1 MNQTLTET
9 LTDLGAEDALIMDGF
24 DDCILGILER
34 FSIDKPIVVYDREK
48 VIAKLIDKDGMTH
61 EEALEFYYFN
71 QVGAWVG
78 ETTPAFLIKLP
89 EEESEQEE

>member
-1 MNQTLTET
+1 MKASLTET

-48 VIAKLIDKDGMTH
+48 VIAKLMDKDGMTH

-71 QVGAWVG
+71 QVGAWAG

-89 EEESEQEE
+89 EEYEQEE

>member
-34 FSIDKPIVVYDREK
+34 FGIDQPIVVYDREK
-48 VIAKLIDKDGMTH
+48 VIAKLIDRDGMTH
-61 EEALEFYYFN
+61 EEALDFYYFN
-71 QVGAWVG
+71 QLGAWVG
-78 ETTPAFLIKLP
+78 EKTPAFLIKMS
-89 EEESEQEE
+89 EDES

>member
-34 FSIDKPIVVYDREK
+34 FGIDQPIVVYDREK
-48 VIAKLIDKDGMTH
+48 VIAKLIDRDGMTH

-71 QVGAWVG
+71 QLGGWHG
-78 ETTPAFLIKLP
+78 EKTPAFLIKM
-89 EEESEQEE
+89 SENEG

>member
-1 MNQTLTET
+1 MTET
-9 LTDLGAEDALIMDGF
+9 LSDLGAEDALIMDGF

-34 FSIDKPIVVYDREK
+34 FGIDQPIVVYDREK
-48 VIAKLIDKDGMTH
+48 VIAKLMDNDGMTH

-78 ETTPAFLIKLP
+78 EKTPAFLIKMP
-89 EEESEQEE
+89 EQEE

>member
-34 FSIDKPIVVYDREK
+34 FGIDQPIVVYDREK
-48 VIAKLIDKDGMTH
+48 VIAKLMDNDGMTH

-78 ETTPAFLIKLP
+78 EKTPAFLIKM
-89 EEESEQEE
+89 SEQEE

>member
-1 MNQTLTET
+1 MTET
-9 LTDLGAEDALIMDGF
+9 LSDLGAEDALIMDGF

-34 FSIDKPIVVYDREK
+34 FGIDQPIVVYDREK
-48 VIAKLIDKDGMTH
+48 VIAKLMDNDGMTH

-78 ETTPAFLIKLP
+78 EKTPAFLIKM
-89 EEESEQEE
+89 SEAE